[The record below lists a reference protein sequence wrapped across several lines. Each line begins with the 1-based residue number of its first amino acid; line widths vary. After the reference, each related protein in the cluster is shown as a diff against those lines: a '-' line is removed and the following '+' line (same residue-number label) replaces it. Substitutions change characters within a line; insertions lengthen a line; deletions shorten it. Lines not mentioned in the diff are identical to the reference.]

1 MDLTGR
7 PKTNSFFG
15 KSAGATLPEP
25 VVQPTPQSS
34 NVTTILKGMR
44 IEGSILAQEDMYVD
58 NEVNGPITSNSKVT
72 VGPSATIH
80 GEIKAREIVIMGR
93 VIGNVEATEKVA
105 LCDGADLRGDITTFL
120 ISMEE
125 KAYLEGKIDCRPA
138 PPAKVLPPARSS
150 DSRARTAPVLIRAS
164 LSA

>member
-1 MDLTGR
+1 MESTSR
-7 PKTNSFFG
+7 PKNNRLSRKNT
-15 KSAGATLPEP
+15 GALLSEP
-25 VVQPTPQSS
+25 LAQPTPQSS
-34 NVTTILKGMR
+34 NVTTILRGMR
-44 IEGSILAQEDMYVD
+44 IEGLILAEEDMYVD

-72 VGPSATIH
+72 VGPRATIH

-125 KAYLEGKIDCRPA
+125 KA
-138 PPAKVLPPARSS
+138 
-150 DSRARTAPVLIRAS
+150 
-164 LSA
+164 

>member
-25 VVQPTPQSS
+25 AVQPTPQSS
-34 NVTTILKGMR
+34 NLTTILKGMR

-120 ISMEE
+120 ISIEE
-125 KAYLEGKIDCRPA
+125 KAVTVQVVLVVSRTSAKIAFHKPRKILTLD
-138 PPAKVLPPARSS
+138 L
-150 DSRARTAPVLIRAS
+150 DIY
-164 LSA
+164 

>member
-25 VVQPTPQSS
+25 VVQPTPESS

-44 IEGSILAQEDMYVD
+44 IEGLILAQEDMYVD

-72 VGPSATIH
+72 
-80 GEIKAREIVIMGR
+80 ERIMAVLLLPYRCANCDKRCFKFRWVMRGR
-93 VIGNVEATEKVA
+93 
-105 LCDGADLRGDITTFL
+105 
-120 ISMEE
+120 
-125 KAYLEGKIDCRPA
+125 
-138 PPAKVLPPARSS
+138 LPKR
-150 DSRARTAPVLIRAS
+150 RRR
-164 LSA
+164 